1 MKEIW
6 DNALKVISFSRRKAV
21 VFNAL
26 VCVDVISTLVESN
39 RKIIVL
45 SETCVYHLNVL
56 VLINLLWI
64 SY

>member
-6 DNALKVISFSRRKAV
+6 GNVLKLISFIRRKAV

-26 VCVDVISTLVESN
+26 VCVGVISTLVGSN
-39 RKIIVL
+39 RKIIML
-45 SETCVYHLNVL
+45 SETCFYHLNVL

-64 SY
+64 SC

>member
-39 RKIIVL
+39 RKIVL
-45 SETCVYHLNVL
+45 SETCFYHLNVL